1 MGAGDSRYNQALM
14 QDSQLITI
22 PKSIMA
28 LKSICKIK
36 IANQTS
42 SGFLLKLFK
51 NEEDFFC
58 LITNEHVI
66 TKEMISNKDKIE
78 FYYDDENKIYK
89 RIYRN

>member
-1 MGAGDSRYNQALM
+1 MGVGDSRYNQGLI
-14 QDSQLITI
+14 QGSQLITI

-36 IANQTS
+36 TSTQMS

-51 NEEDFFC
+51 KEEDFFC

-78 FYYDDENKIYK
+78 FYYDDENK
-89 RIYRN
+89 NN